1 MSEGD
6 PIIWQLLFQIVLISI
21 NAVFACAEIA
31 IISMND
37 NKILKLSE
45 SGDKRAIKL
54 LKLTEN
60 PARFLSTIQV
70 GITFAGF
77 LGSAF
82 AAGNFSHKLVN
93 LLVSTGIS
101 VPRSTLES
109 FSVIIIT
116 VILSYFT
123 LVFGELVPK
132 RIAMGKAEK
141 LALLMARLV
150 YFVSVI
156 FSPVVHF
163 LTFSTNGI
171 LKLIGID
178 PRYNEEQVTE
188 EEIRM
193 MLDAGSQNGTIRF
206 EEKEMIKNVFE
217 FNDTTAEEVMTHRIE
232 VSILWLDETQKQWE
246 QTISESKHSRYPVC
260 NENTDD
266 VVGVLNIKD
275 YYKLKDKGFEAIKSG
290 GILPAYFV
298 PETIKTDVLLR
309 DMQKKRNHFSVVLDE
324 YGGMSGIVT
333 ISDLV
338 EEIFGDIDD
347 SDRIKQPFIE
357 RIDSQTWKIRG
368 GVSLEQVSETLDIN
382 LPTDE
387 YETFGG
393 FVFGSL
399 NTIPEDGSK
408 PTLESYGLNIK
419 VEKIKDHRIELSI
432 VCKLDNKEE
441 MN

>member
-6 PIIWQLLFQIVLISI
+6 PIIWQLVLQIVLISI
-21 NAVFACAEIA
+21 NAIFACAEIA
-31 IISMND
+31 IITMND
-37 NKILKLSE
+37 NKIQKLSE
-45 SGDKRAIKL
+45 SGDKRAIRL

-93 LLVSTGIS
+93 FIVYTGILI
-101 VPRSTLES
+101 PRSTLES
-109 FSVIIIT
+109 LSVIIIT

-132 RIAMGKAEK
+132 RIAMGKAEQ
-141 LALLMARLV
+141 LALLMSKFI
-150 YFVSVI
+150 YFVSVA
-156 FSPVVHF
+156 FSPIVHF
-163 LTFSTNGI
+163 LTFSTNAI

-178 PRYNEEQVTE
+178 PNENNEQVTE

-193 MLDAGSQNGTIRF
+193 MLDAGSQNGTIKH
-206 EEKEMIKNVFE
+206 EEREMIKNVFE
-217 FNDTTAEEVMTHRIE
+217 FNDTTAEEIMTHRIE

-266 VVGVLNIKD
+266 IVGVLNIKD
-275 YYKLKDKGFEAIKSG
+275 YYKLKDKGYEAIKSE
-290 GILPAYFV
+290 GIHHAYFV

-309 DMQKKRNHFSVVLDE
+309 DMQKKRNHFAVVLDE

-338 EEIFGDIDD
+338 EEIFGDMDD
-347 SDRIKQPFIE
+347 SDKIKEPDIE

-368 GVSLEQVSETLDIN
+368 GVSLEQVAETLDIN
-382 LPTDE
+382 LPLEE
-387 YETFGG
+387 YDTFGG

-408 PTLESYGLNIK
+408 PILESYGLNIK

-432 VCKLDNKEE
+432 VCKIDNIEE
-441 MN
+441 E